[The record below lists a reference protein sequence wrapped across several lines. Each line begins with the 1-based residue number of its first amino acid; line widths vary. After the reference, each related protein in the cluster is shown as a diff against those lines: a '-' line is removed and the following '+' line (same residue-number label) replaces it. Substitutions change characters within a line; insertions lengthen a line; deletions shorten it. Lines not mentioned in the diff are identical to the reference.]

1 MKILYLTNS
10 IPKPSNTMEGIFN
23 LRRIRE
29 LLKKGI
35 EVEVCYINNIL
46 KRDFSIKFDK
56 DYNLK
61 DLGFDIDLK
70 IKVFNN
76 LKLPNIESLNFIFYR
91 IARYYY
97 KNNFDLIHTHF
108 IDWGYIGYILNK
120 KYKIPYIITAHGSD
134 IHTRP
139 FENKRYRKK
148 ALLALKNSC
157 YNIFVSNFL
166 KSKAK
171 EFGYINKKDFIIPNG
186 IENNFLNKEVKT
198 KLKTV
203 GFVGNLV
210 EVKRADLLPDIFNEV
225 IKNKENVDFLIVGD
239 GKLRYLI
246 EDKITKY
253 NLKKYIKLV
262 GRVHP
267 NEVKNYMDK
276 MYIMILPSKNEG
288 WPCVVLEAQAA
299 GTLVLGS
306 NNGGIPEAVGNKEFI
321 VEDDENFI
329 ENMSKK
335 IIYYIENGYDSKA
348 LVDRAKKFTWDKIV
362 EKEISVYKKI
372 LEEQNEKN

>member
-1 MKILYLTNS
+1 
-10 IPKPSNTMEGIFN
+10 
-23 LRRIRE
+23 
-29 LLKKGI
+29 
-35 EVEVCYINNIL
+35 
-46 KRDFSIKFDK
+46 
-56 DYNLK
+56 
-61 DLGFDIDLK
+61 
-70 IKVFNN
+70 
-76 LKLPNIESLNFIFYR
+76 
-91 IARYYY
+91 
-97 KNNFDLIHTHF
+97 
-108 IDWGYIGYILNK
+108 
-120 KYKIPYIITAHGSD
+120 
-134 IHTRP
+134 
-139 FENKRYRKK
+139 
-148 ALLALKNSC
+148 
-157 YNIFVSNFL
+157 
-166 KSKAK
+166 
-171 EFGYINKKDFIIPNG
+171 
-186 IENNFLNKEVKT
+186 
-198 KLKTV
+198 
-203 GFVGNLV
+203 
-210 EVKRADLLPDIFNEV
+210 LPDIFNEV